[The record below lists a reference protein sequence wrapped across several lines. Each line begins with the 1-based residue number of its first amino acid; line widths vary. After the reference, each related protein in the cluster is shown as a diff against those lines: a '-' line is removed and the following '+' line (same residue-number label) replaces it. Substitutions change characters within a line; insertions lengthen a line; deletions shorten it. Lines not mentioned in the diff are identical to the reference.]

1 MLSTIAYRAVVAAA
15 VPLAPLWLRDPAR
28 RRGHDGRRAAAAR
41 LIDWARTHR
50 DASRPL
56 AWFHA
61 SSVGEGLQARA
72 VLRAFRRLRP
82 DTQVIVTRFSA
93 SADRLGDAP
102 EADFTGYLPYDR
114 RRELARVLDAV
125 RPTLLVFAKVDVWP
139 ELTTL
144 ARARGTRVA
153 LVAATVDPG
162 SRRLGAMGRWVAA
175 RGYQALHLA
184 TAISSA
190 DAERLVTLGVARDR
204 ITVTGDPRV
213 DVVLEGVDRHRDG
226 VLHDGSLLVAG
237 STWPGD
243 ESVLLDALVAIR
255 RDHPQARLVIAPHE
269 PTADHLAIL
278 DREIASRGLASTRWS
293 AGGARMDA
301 VQVVDQMGVLAAL
314 YGRGAIAYV
323 GGGFGGR
330 GIHSV
335 LEPAAWARPV
345 IIGPNDRGVR
355 DAALLAEAGGL
366 VRLPVQDPRAAL
378 VTRWRAWLADPV
390 SRARAGDA
398 ARAALEADRGAAE
411 RSAELLCSLLDTIA
425 CRFAQLDT

>member
-1 MLSTIAYRAVVAAA
+1 
-15 VPLAPLWLRDPAR
+15 
-28 RRGHDGRRAAAAR
+28 
-41 LIDWARTHR
+41 
-50 DASRPL
+50 
-56 AWFHA
+56 
-61 SSVGEGLQARA
+61 
-72 VLRAFRRLRP
+72 
-82 DTQVIVTRFSA
+82 
-93 SADRLGDAP
+93 
-102 EADFTGYLPYDR
+102 
-114 RRELARVLDAV
+114 
-125 RPTLLVFAKVDVWP
+125 VDVWP

-144 ARARGTRVA
+144 AAARGTRVA

-162 SRRLGAMGRWVAA
+162 SARLGWLGRAMAERGYRALDVAA
-175 RGYQALHLA
+175 
-184 TAISSA
+184 AISA
-190 DAERLVTLGVARDR
+190 EDAARLERLGTPRDR
-204 ITVTGDPRV
+204 IVVTGDPRV

-269 PTADHLAIL
+269 PTADHLAVL
-278 DREIASRGLASTRWS
+278 DYEIASRGLASTRWS
-293 AGGARMDA
+293 TEGPPTDA

-335 LEPAAWARPV
+335 LEPAAWGRPV

-378 VTRWRAWLADPV
+378 VTRWRAWLEDPA

-398 ARAALEADRGAAE
+398 ARAALEGDRGAAE
-411 RSAELLCSLLDTIA
+411 RSAELLCSLLDTSA
-425 CRFAQLDT
+425 CRFAQPDT